1 MRTVNRL
8 RRVALKL
15 GAAAVGLCLF
25 GAGHGAVSAQPSA
38 PAQIPGPP
46 APPTASAPPVSTG
59 LQGVWLWQRTELG
72 DGTTI
77 LSSDPS
83 KYVLALLPEGQLAMQ
98 ADCNRGNGS
107 YTTSGSQLTLKLGAM
122 TLAACPPDS
131 QDTVF
136 LRDLQ
141 RVVSYARDGENL
153 VLTMQIDSGNMIFS
167 PQPPASLTGTAWQVQ
182 SVNNGRGG
190 VASVVV
196 GTQLSMTFG
205 DDGTV
210 GGETGCNTFR
220 GSYTVTDTT
229 IEFSPL
235 ITTRRACTSEAANAQ
250 EQAFLAALAASTR
263 YELAGDRLTLRND
276 PGATQVTL
284 VT

>member
-1 MRTVNRL
+1 
-8 RRVALKL
+8 
-15 GAAAVGLCLF
+15 
-25 GAGHGAVSAQPSA
+25 
-38 PAQIPGPP
+38 
-46 APPTASAPPVSTG
+46 
-59 LQGVWLWQRTELG
+59 
-72 DGTTI
+72 
-77 LSSDPS
+77 
-83 KYVLALLPEGQLAMQ
+83 
-98 ADCNRGNGS
+98 
-107 YTTSGSQLTLKLGAM
+107 
-122 TLAACPPDS
+122 
-131 QDTVF
+131 
-136 LRDLQ
+136 
-141 RVVSYARDGENL
+141 
-153 VLTMQIDSGNMIFS
+153 
-167 PQPPASLTGTAWQVQ
+167 LTGTAWQVQ